1 MNKLFTNLQIL
12 VLLLKYTC
20 DLNSKIKIINK
31 NNFIHSEIFSD
42 INFYS
47 FEIIFELMQKRKEKK
62 RRHVSV
68 FFERLN

>member
-42 INFYS
+42 NNFYS

-62 RRHVSV
+62 CRHVSV

>member
-1 MNKLFTNLQIL
+1 M
-12 VLLLKYTC
+12 C
-20 DLNSKIKIINK
+20 DHLNSKIKIINK

-47 FEIIFELMQKRKEKK
+47 FEIIFELMQKRKKK
-62 RRHVSV
+62 CRHVSV